1 MTISPVVLAG
11 GGGTRLWPLS
21 REHYPKQ
28 FLKILGEYTL
38 LQHTLL
44 RLKDFPGNAA
54 GEQAEPILVEQPV
67 IVCNEVH
74 RFLVAEQVE
83 ALAVRPQKIVLEPT
97 VRNTAPALTVAALS
111 LREANADP
119 IMLVMPADHV
129 IGDVALFQRAVLM
142 GYHYA
147 QKGFV
152 NTFGVVP
159 TAPDTGYGYIRLG
172 KAIGS
177 EEDLKGQKPAPKE
190 LDAFV
195 EKPDVATAKFYLET
209 GNYVWNSG
217 IFMLKASVWLKAIGK
232 HRPEI
237 LEACERSFASG
248 TLDGKFF
255 RTGKEAFEA
264 CPSDSIDYA
273 VMERISGKGGVKSS
287 VIALNAGWSDL
298 GSWSSLWNV
307 AEREGSGNVVNG
319 DVCVIDS
326 NDNVLISEH
335 RLVAALGCDNLVV
348 IETAD
353 AVLVAPKDRAE
364 EVKRVVEWL
373 KTKGREERL
382 MHRCVWRPWGF
393 YEAVDAGDRFQVKR
407 ITVNP
412 GHCLSLQMH
421 HHRAEHWVV
430 VKGTARVT
438 RGEEQFLLSEDQST
452 YIPVGVKHRLENPG
466 TIPLELV
473 EVQFGSYLGEDDIV
487 RFQDTYNRI

>member
-11 GGGTRLWPLS
+11 GWGTRLWPLS

-28 FLKILGEYTL
+28 LLKILGQYTL
-38 LQHTLL
+38 LQHTVL
-44 RLKDFPGNAA
+44 RLKDFPKDPAVEAA
-54 GEQAEPILVEQPV
+54 EQIPLDLPM
-67 IVCNEVH
+67 IVCNEAH
-74 RFLVAEQVE
+74 RFLVAGQLE
-83 ALAVRPQKIVLEPT
+83 ALGVAAQKIVLEPS

-111 LREANADP
+111 LREADADP
-119 IMLVMPADHV
+119 SMLVMPADHV
-129 IGDVALFQRAVLM
+129 IGNVAAFQRAVVT

-147 QKGFV
+147 QKGLV
-152 NTFGVVP
+152 NTFVIVP
-159 TAPDTGYGYIRLG
+159 TAPDTGFGYIRLG
-172 KAIGS
+172 EAIGPGQ
-177 EEDLKGQKPAPKE
+177 DLGGPVVKE

-195 EKPDVATAKFYLET
+195 EKPDAATARFYLDT

-217 IFMLKASVWLKAIGK
+217 IFMLKASVWLKAIGR

-237 LEACERSFASG
+237 LQACEKACASG
-248 TLDGKFF
+248 TVDGKFF

-273 VMERISGKGGVKSS
+273 VMERISGKGGLKSS
-287 VIALNAGWSDL
+287 VISLDAGWSDL

-307 AEREGSGNVVNG
+307 AERDGSGNMIQG
-319 DVCVIDS
+319 DVCAIDS
-326 NDNVLISEH
+326 RDNVLISEH
-335 RLVAALGCDNLVV
+335 RFVAALGCDSLVV
-348 IETAD
+348 VETAD
-353 AVLVAPKDRAE
+353 AVLVAPKDKSE
-364 EVKRVVEWL
+364 DVKRVVEWL
-373 KTKGREERL
+373 RTKGREERL

-393 YEAVDAGDRFQVKR
+393 YQAVDAGDRFQVKR

-412 GHCLSLQMH
+412 GHSLSLQMH

-452 YIPVGVKHRLENPG
+452 YIPVGVTHRLENPG

-473 EVQFGSYLGEDDIV
+473 EVQSGSYLGEDDIV
-487 RFQDTYNRI
+487 RLQDTYNRA

>member
-1 MTISPVVLAG
+1 MTISPVILAG

-28 FLKILGEYTL
+28 LLKIMGEYTL

-44 RLKDFPGNAA
+44 RLKDFPGNAV
-54 GEQAEPILVEQPV
+54 GDEVERVPVDLPI

-83 ALAVRPQKIVLEPT
+83 ELGIRATKIVLEPA
-97 VRNTAPALTVAALS
+97 VRNTAPALTVAALT
-111 LREANADP
+111 LREGATDP
-119 IMLVMPADHV
+119 TLLVMPADHV
-129 IGDVALFQRAVLM
+129 IGSVSTFQRAVSM
-142 GYHYA
+142 GYQYA

-152 NTFGVVP
+152 NTFGIVP
-159 TAPDTGYGYIRLG
+159 TAPDTGFGYIRLG
-172 KAIGS
+172 KPIGLEQGS
-177 EEDLKGQKPAPKE
+177 SGPLVKE

-195 EKPDVATAKFYLET
+195 EKPDVATARFYLDT

-237 LEACERSFASG
+237 LQACEQACASG
-248 TLDGKFF
+248 AVDGRFF
-255 RTGKEAFEA
+255 RAGKEAFEA

-273 VMERISGKGGVKSS
+273 VMERIAGKGGVRAS
-287 VIALNAGWSDL
+287 VIALDAGWSDL

-307 AEREGSGNVVNG
+307 AERDGSGNVIKG
-319 DVCVIDS
+319 DVCSIDS
-326 NDNVLISEH
+326 RDNVLISEH
-335 RLVAALGCDNLVV
+335 RFVAALGCDNLVV
-348 IETAD
+348 VETAD

-364 EVKRVVEWL
+364 DVKRVVEWL

-412 GHCLSLQMH
+412 GHSLSLQMH

-430 VKGTARVT
+430 VKGTAKVT

-452 YIPVGVKHRLENPG
+452 YIPVGVTHRLENPG

-473 EVQFGSYLGEDDIV
+473 EVQSGSYLGEDDIV
-487 RFQDTYNRI
+487 RLQDTYNRA

>member
-1 MTISPVVLAG
+1 MTVSPVVLAG

-28 FLKILGEYTL
+28 LLKILGEYTL

-44 RLKDFPGNAA
+44 RLEDFPGEAA
-54 GEQAEPILVEQPV
+54 GDEAERIPVDLPV

-74 RFLVAEQVE
+74 RFLVAEQIE
-83 ALAVRPQKIVLEPT
+83 ALGIRAQKIILEPAG
-97 VRNTAPALTVAALS
+97 RNTAPALTLAALT
-111 LREANADP
+111 LRETGADP
-119 IMLVMPADHV
+119 TMLVMPADHV
-129 IGDVALFQRAVLM
+129 MGNVAAFQRAVLV

-152 NTFGVVP
+152 NTFGIVP
-159 TAPDTGYGYIRLG
+159 TTADTGFGYIRLG
-172 KAIGS
+172 KSIGS
-177 EEDLKGQKPAPKE
+177 EHDSGRPTAKE

-195 EKPDVATAKFYLET
+195 EKPDAATARFYLDA

-237 LEACERSFASG
+237 LQACEQACASG
-248 TLDGKFF
+248 AVDGRFF

-273 VMERISGKGGVKSS
+273 VMERICGKGGVKTS

-307 AEREGSGNVVNG
+307 AQRDGGGNMVKG
-319 DVCVIDS
+319 DVCTIDS
-326 NDNVLISEH
+326 RNNVLISEH
-335 RLVAALGCDNLVV
+335 RFLAALGCDNLVV
-348 IETAD
+348 VETAD
-353 AVLVAPKDRAE
+353 AVLVAAKDKAE
-364 EVKRVVEWL
+364 DVKRVVEWL

-412 GHCLSLQMH
+412 GQSLSLQMH

-452 YIPVGVKHRLENPG
+452 YIPVGVTHRLENPG
-466 TIPLELV
+466 TIPLELI
-473 EVQFGSYLGEDDIV
+473 EVQSGSYLGEDDIV
-487 RFQDTYNRI
+487 RLQDTYNRT